1 MRPVRRQQT
10 EAPID
15 FEMAQSFMTRVMGDL
30 GGALTGLMC
39 TIGDRLGLFQAL
51 AEGPATSEQLAART
65 RLQERYVR
73 EWLAALACA
82 GYLDYDDARGSFSLP
97 AERAL
102 VLANERSPMF
112 MGGGFQQLMGLT
124 RPLEQLLE
132 AFRMGGG
139 VAQESYGEDLLS
151 GMERMSATWF
161 ENLLVEH
168 WLPAATEVLQ
178 KLEQGATL
186 ADVGCGSGRAILRL
200 AQAYPRSHFVGY
212 DCFGPVLARARAR
225 AEAAGVSD
233 RVRFEELA
241 VEEGLPERY
250 DLITAFDSLHDMT
263 DPQAALA
270 AMRDAL
276 DGEGALLLMEMNCGE
291 HLEDNVGL
299 NGAILYSTSVLY
311 NTPVTLARGR
321 TALGTMALPEAK
333 VRQFCTAAGFASVR
347 RLPIMNPFNILY
359 EVLP

>member
-1 MRPVRRQQT
+1 MRSARRQHT
-10 EAPID
+10 EAAID
-15 FEMAQSFMTRVMGDL
+15 FEMAQAFMSRVMGDL
-30 GGALTGLMC
+30 GGALTGLLCM
-39 TIGDRLGLFQAL
+39 IGDRLGLFRAL

-65 RLQERYVR
+65 KLHERYVR

-82 GYLDYDDARGSFSLP
+82 GYVDVDAQGSFSLP

-102 VLANERSPMF
+102 VLASERSPMF
-112 MGGGFQQLMGLT
+112 LGGGFQQLMGLT

-132 AFRMGGG
+132 AFQMGGG

-168 WLPAATEVLQ
+168 WLPAAGEVVQ
-178 KLEQGATL
+178 KLEDGATL

-212 DCFGPVLARARAR
+212 DCFGPVLVRARAR

-233 RVRFEELA
+233 RVRFEQLA
-241 VEEGLPERY
+241 VEDGLPERY

-263 DPQAALA
+263 DPAGALRAMHAALD
-270 AMRDAL
+270 DA
-276 DGEGALLLMEMNCGE
+276 GVLLLMEMNCSE
-291 HLEDNVGL
+291 HLQDNVGL
-299 NGAILYSTSVLY
+299 SGTILFATSVLY

-321 TALGTMALPEAK
+321 AALGTMALPEAT
-333 VRQFCTAAGFASVR
+333 VRELCAAAGFASVR

-359 EVLP
+359 EILP